1 MILFKYK
8 EHTAFN
14 VEIPPAYQHKE
25 TDSAS
30 PETPSNT
37 ILGGVSL

>member
-25 TDSAS
+25 MDSAS
-30 PETPSNT
+30 PKTPSN
-37 ILGGVSL
+37 ILGGVFL